1 MCSPRAALT
10 KGKVLRMP
18 RRQLDP
24 KEGKIQ
30 KDLTYRGRKT
40 GGDEELSPS
49 LAKTMLSPVSR
60 FMVGVSREQRS
71 LV

>member
-1 MCSPRAALT
+1 M
-10 KGKVLRMP
+10 
-18 RRQLDP
+18 DP

-60 FMVGVSREQRS
+60 FMVGVSRAS
-71 LV
+71 AKPPIFFTFSDG